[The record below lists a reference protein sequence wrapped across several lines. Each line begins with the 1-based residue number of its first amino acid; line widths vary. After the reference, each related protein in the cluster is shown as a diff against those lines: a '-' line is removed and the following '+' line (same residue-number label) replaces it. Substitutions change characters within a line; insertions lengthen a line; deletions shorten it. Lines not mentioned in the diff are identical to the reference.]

1 MIPPMP
7 SYNYFDNA
15 GASLP
20 QLNYWRTLEYLYAD
34 SESFPLENEEPKYD
48 QNNLIFADK
57 LYNYIIKDIK
67 AAEISA
73 AAPGIYRAAEPISNL
88 VGYTDKNGQLITSVE
103 QNGLIIIPN
112 KSALLLEMSPELLAI
127 ESSTS
132 NIENQLMTNDLYSAK
147 SLKDLVA
154 KEELSIPLEYG
165 YYKVTNDL
173 TENELLKLT
182 ISGKSL
188 AQVMQDNNLVTL
200 HKNTILQVIPPLYS
214 NGIIINPT
222 TGVNNQG

>member
-1 MIPPMP
+1 
-7 SYNYFDNA
+7 
-15 GASLP
+15 
-20 QLNYWRTLEYLYAD
+20 
-34 SESFPLENEEPKYD
+34 
-48 QNNLIFADK
+48 
-57 LYNYIIKDIK
+57 
-67 AAEISA
+67 
-73 AAPGIYRAAEPISNL
+73 
-88 VGYTDKNGQLITSVE
+88 
-103 QNGLIIIPN
+103 
-112 KSALLLEMSPELLAI
+112 MSPELLAI

-182 ISGKSL
+182 IDGKSL

-200 HKNTILQVIPPLYS
+200 HKNTIL
-214 NGIIINPT
+214 
-222 TGVNNQG
+222 

>member
-1 MIPPMP
+1 
-7 SYNYFDNA
+7 
-15 GASLP
+15 
-20 QLNYWRTLEYLYAD
+20 
-34 SESFPLENEEPKYD
+34 
-48 QNNLIFADK
+48 
-57 LYNYIIKDIK
+57 
-67 AAEISA
+67 
-73 AAPGIYRAAEPISNL
+73 
-88 VGYTDKNGQLITSVE
+88 
-103 QNGLIIIPN
+103 
-112 KSALLLEMSPELLAI
+112 MSPELLAI

-182 ISGKSL
+182 IGGKSL

-222 TGVNNQG
+222 IGVNNQG